1 MFSVTTFL
9 PISSIPASLQAHTII
24 TPPRHE
30 AFSNA
35 IFMSSKSPLITHLF
49 LRRRISSGVLKRISI
64 SKAIRPT
71 MQWQHCRVK
80 VEVDVPCS
88 VAYSFYSD
96 REATPRWLPLISS
109 VKVLD
114 DKPDLSR
121 WLLEHE
127 VLGQKF
133 EFSWLARNLQ
143 PIPNHKIHWQSL
155 DGVHNKGAVRFYPKG
170 PSSCLIELNVSFEVP
185 PILIPV
191 SSTLRPFLEGL
202 LLHGLERFGK
212 VAKYRHRNNHK
223 V

>member
-1 MFSVTTFL
+1 MSSVTTIL
-9 PISSIPASLQAHTII
+9 STSSIPASLQAHTII
-24 TPPRHE
+24 TTPRHE
-30 AFSNA
+30 PFSNA
-35 IFMSSKSPLITHLF
+35 IFMSSKPPLITQLF
-49 LRRRISSGVLKRISI
+49 LRGRISSGVKRISI
-64 SKAIRPT
+64 SKAIRPISSA
-71 MQWQHCRVK
+71 MKWQHCRVK

-88 VAYSFYSD
+88 VAYGFYSD

-109 VKVLD
+109 VKVLE

-155 DGVHNKGAVRFYPKG
+155 DGVRNKGAVRFYPKG
-170 PSSCLIELNVSFEVP
+170 PSSCLIEA
-185 PILIPV
+185 
-191 SSTLRPFLEGL
+191 LRPFLEGM

-212 VAKYRHRNNHK
+212 VAKYRHTNNHK
-223 V
+223 GHSGKGNS